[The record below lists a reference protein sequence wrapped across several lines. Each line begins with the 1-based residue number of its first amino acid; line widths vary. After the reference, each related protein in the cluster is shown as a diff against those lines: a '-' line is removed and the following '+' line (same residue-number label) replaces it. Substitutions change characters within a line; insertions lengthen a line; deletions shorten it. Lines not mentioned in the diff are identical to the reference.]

1 MSGNVSTVYR
11 VSCPSCGRPF
21 DAAKAR
27 DCDCL
32 ETVRSFRCPNCA
44 ACFCQA
50 PRAFKTAFWANA
62 PRELVERRKQPAP
75 ATGAVKPISAE
86 TMQRPLVLFAED
98 DATSR
103 SIARRVIQAAKR
115 GIITAKDG
123 EEALAM
129 ARQFLPDLL
138 ITDALMPK
146 LDGREVARIVKME
159 MPSMRVV
166 VITGLY
172 KDRRYRDEA
181 MDKFGVDDY
190 IAKPVTPAALREII
204 ERFTTTPAAE

>member
-1 MSGNVSTVYR
+1 MIYKVE
-11 VSCPSCGRPF
+11 CPTCGRPF
-21 DAAKAR
+21 DAMKAL

-44 ACFCQA
+44 ACFCKA
-50 PRAFKTAFWANA
+50 PQPFKKAFWAGA
-62 PRELVERRKQPAP
+62 PRELLERRKQLPPPTGVQPAVV
-75 ATGAVKPISAE
+75 T
-86 TMQRPLVLFAED
+86 RPLVLFAED
-98 DATSR
+98 DATAR
-103 SIARRVIQAAKR
+103 SIARRVIQNLKR

-123 EEALAM
+123 EEALKI
-129 ARQFLPDLL
+129 ARELVPELV

-146 LDGREVARIVKME
+146 LDGREVARIIKAE
-159 MPSMRVV
+159 MPNTKVV

-190 IAKPVTPAALREII
+190 IAKPVTPAALRDIV
-204 ERFTTTPAAE
+204 ERFTTTPAAG

>member
-1 MSGNVSTVYR
+1 MSAVYK
-11 VSCPSCGRPF
+11 VTCPTCGRPF
-21 DAAKAR
+21 DALKAA

-32 ETVRSFRCPNCA
+32 ETVRSLRCPNCA
-44 ACFCQA
+44 ACFCKA
-50 PRAFKTAFWANA
+50 PQAFKSTFWRDA
-62 PRELVERRKQPAP
+62 PRELVERRKVQPPPTGTVAP
-75 ATGAVKPISAE
+75 LSAE
-86 TMQRPLVLFAED
+86 TITRPLVLFAED
-98 DATSR
+98 DATAR
-103 SIARRVIQAAKR
+103 SIARRVIKTLKR

-129 ARQFLPDLL
+129 ARQFLPDLV

-146 LDGREVARIVKME
+146 LDGREVARIIKVETPGTK
-159 MPSMRVV
+159 VV

-190 IAKPVTPAALREII
+190 LAKPVTPGDLREIV
-204 ERFTTTPAAE
+204 ERFTTLPAAG